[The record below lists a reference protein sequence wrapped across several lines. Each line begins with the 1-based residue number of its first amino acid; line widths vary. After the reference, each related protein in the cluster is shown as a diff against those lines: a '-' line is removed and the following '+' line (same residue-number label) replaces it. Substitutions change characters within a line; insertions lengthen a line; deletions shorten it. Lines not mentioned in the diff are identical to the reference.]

1 MYFTI
6 VYCITGIVLLL
17 SACFVVTDI
26 IEFILTKK
34 EWADMDR
41 EAEFYKLLQQRRKL
55 NEERKSNS
63 GDKGT
68 C

>member
-6 VYCITGIVLLL
+6 VYGITGIVLLL

-68 C
+68 R